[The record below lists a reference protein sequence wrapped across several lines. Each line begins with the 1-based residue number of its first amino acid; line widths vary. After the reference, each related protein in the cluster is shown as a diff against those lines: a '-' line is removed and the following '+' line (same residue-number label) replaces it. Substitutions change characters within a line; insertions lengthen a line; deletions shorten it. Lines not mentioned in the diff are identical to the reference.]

1 MNVVIAAAG
10 TGGHINPGLAIAD
23 KICAKI
29 PGTKIAFIGTP
40 RGLENEL
47 VPKAGYQLERIDAWG
62 LKKEISITNLIH
74 MIRTYKSKVAVEAF
88 LKDFKPDLVIGTGGY
103 ICGPVIKVATDLL
116 IPTILHESNVFPGK
130 AVRMF
135 ASRVDEVMTG
145 FEETIKRLPKSTK
158 KAVYTGTPTNIKK
171 LDLTYGEREEL
182 LKKIGYRLDIPNV
195 LIFGGSQGAQMINEA
210 VVGILAN
217 GLNKD
222 YNIVWATGQKQF
234 DIVKETLEEKG
245 MDINKLTNATIV
257 PYIYNMEEHMNV
269 ADLVVCRSG
278 AMTCTELTTIG
289 KPAIFVPLPSTGAN
303 RQLDNAR
310 VIEVAGGAMVI
321 RNNELT
327 WNNLSIMVNRIVHD
341 KNKLELMSKGMLR
354 MAPPDNVEDLIFR
367 EIVKL
372 LDLDED
378 EIRDPRMA
386 DPRVKL

>member
-23 KICAKI
+23 KICTKI
-29 PGTKIAFIGTP
+29 PGTKVTFIGTP

-47 VPKAGYQLERIDAWG
+47 VPKAGYGLERIDAWG
-62 LKKEISITNLIH
+62 LKREISITNLVH

-88 LKDFKPDLVIGTGGY
+88 MKDFKPDLVIGTGGY

-116 IPTILHESNVFPGK
+116 IPTVLHESNVFPGK
-130 AVRMF
+130 AVRVF

-171 LDLTYGEREEL
+171 LDLTYGEKEAL

-234 DIVKETLEEKG
+234 DVVKETLEEKG

-257 PYIYNMEEHMNV
+257 PYIYNMEDHMNV

-278 AMTCTELTTIG
+278 AMTCTELTTLG

-327 WNNLSIMVNRIVHD
+327 WNNLSIMINRIVHD

-354 MAPPDNVEDLIFR
+354 MAPPDNVEDLIFK